1 VVTTLN
7 PDYPLI
13 RFGTGDLS
21 AVLPGPCPTG
31 RTNTRIKGW
40 MGRADQTTKV
50 RGMFVH
56 PGQVAQIAKRFP
68 QVLRARLV
76 VSGEMAN
83 DQMVL
88 QVETS
93 ETAEGL
99 ARQLSDAIREV
110 TKLRGDVQ
118 MVAPGTLPN
127 DGKVIE
133 DARSYQ

>member
-1 VVTTLN
+1 
-7 PDYPLI
+7 
-13 RFGTGDLS
+13 
-21 AVLPGPCPTG
+21 
-31 RTNTRIKGW
+31 

-88 QVETS
+88 QVETN

-99 ARQLSDAIREV
+99 ARLLGDAIREV